1 MPKDDTV
8 GKGGWGVKMSLKVMM
23 SYLDVPLRHYAKLGA
38 FSVIVKSSWTFV
50 WSSILVPVA
59 GPGPGRDRGEIA
71 EPRPRPRLLPRAAR
85 APGRGLDLGP
95 AHTRPRLAPGQQGH
109 QGDVLLSPGV
119 QTQVRSWGLIVWMR
133 SCPLT
138 HTHLTFL
145 IKAVSVNKCFI
156 NQIWYNA
163 WCCTLHHATMDHAEM
178 VNYLQWLVIL

>member
-1 MPKDDTV
+1 MPNDDTV
-8 GKGGWGVKMSLKVMM
+8 GKGGWGVKMSLKVMT

-38 FSVIVKSSWTFV
+38 FSVIVKSSRTFV

-59 GPGPGRDRGEIA
+59 GPRPGRGRGEGP
-71 EPRPRPRLLPRAAR
+71 EHRPRLLPRAAR

-119 QTQVRSWGLIVWMR
+119 QTQVRSWGLIVRMR

-145 IKAVSVNKCFI
+145 IKAVYPWI
-156 NQIWYNA
+156 NVSSTKFDTMLDA
-163 WCCTLHHATMDHAEM
+163 VPCTMPPWTMRR
-178 VNYLQWLVIL
+178 WLIIYSGL